1 MTIDALTSA
10 AVAPNKKTRSR
21 GRPREFDMDAA
32 LDAALRVFSERGYH
46 AASISELTEA
56 MGLASGSVYKAF
68 KDKRG
73 IFLAAFKRYRQLGR
87 GRLEARIAAAK
98 TGREKVFQMVMY
110 YAELSHGEAGLKGC
124 LVVGGAND
132 LSLLDAEAA
141 GHVAA
146 AFSADEKLMADLI
159 RIGQADGTIPPT
171 LDADATALTF
181 LCLTKGFRV
190 IGRTGRAE
198 EEMMAAAEAAMRLVT

>member
-1 MTIDALTSA
+1 MTVDTLTTD
-10 AVAPNKKTRSR
+10 VKTRSR

-87 GRLEARIAAAK
+87 GRLKAKIASVK

-132 LSLLDAEAA
+132 LSLLDEEAA
-141 GHVAA
+141 EHVAA

-171 LDADATALTF
+171 VDADATALTF
-181 LCLTKGFRV
+181 LCLTKGLRV
-190 IGRTGRAE
+190 IGKTGRGE
-198 EEMMAAAEAAMRLVT
+198 KEMMAAAEAAMRLVT